1 MKTNEVIIRKV
12 QKWLEAEGKSYKWLS
27 EQLGVSKSLVG
38 FIMKGERT
46 LKPERI
52 EQFAKIMNITTK
64 ELMQPEVVKK
74 DKLTVNLR
82 GELTNRRSRRELD
95 SLLFAIND
103 YIGLKEQVK
112 QCGPKERSRINS

>member
-1 MKTNEVIIRKV
+1 MKTNATVISRV
-12 QKWLEAEGKSYKWLS
+12 QKWLDLNGKSYQWLA
-27 EQLGVSKSLVG
+27 EQMGVSKSLVG

-52 EQFAKIMNITTK
+52 EQLAKIMNLTTK
-64 ELMQPEVVKK
+64 ELMQSEVITK

-82 GELTNRRSRRELD
+82 GKLTNRRSRRELD
-95 SLLFAIND
+95 SLLFAIED

-112 QCGPKERSRINS
+112 DVGSKRTS